1 MQQAKNYR
9 DVGEGGGVTIIDQE
23 GGSSGRVM
31 TIWKGPEIDGSRCND
46 IWQFAVEGNIL
57 SEIEG
62 WVVHM

>member
-46 IWQFAVEGNIL
+46 I
-57 SEIEG
+57 
-62 WVVHM
+62 